1 MVAAAK
7 WFKDSAEKDYP
18 AAKTA
23 LGNAYYYARGLDQ
36 DLDKA
41 LRWYRRA
48 ADDKDPTA
56 MHYLGVI
63 YEHGASTLGID
74 KDEAEALKWYARSSD
89 ASLALAKDQTDDAI
103 GWNLSYFAEQSRKSI
118 ERIERNRKLLEVAAN
133 DLSEIDLVEIQK
145 RADNGDA
152 AAMFELV
159 SRYKSARGGVE
170 KDDAKSLEWL
180 QKSADKDFPSALT
193 NLGLRYFNG
202 DGVEKDE
209 TRSFS
214 YMKKAADLGEP
225 RAIGNLGYFYDIG
238 AGGISKDRQM
248 ALELYEKAANLAE
261 PLAMA
266 ALGDCYRDGLIAA
279 IE

>member
-1 MVAAAK
+1 MRVLVSIVFRLTLVLGAGLQANTANTVYAQSAKSLEERGIGQGRKQSDKGSPAQPALKLRPGSNEAKTKADAESGDPKAMYDWGLWLEQGGTGKPDLVAAAK
-7 WFKDSAEKDYP
+7 WFKDAAEKDYP

-41 LRWYRRA
+41 LRWYQRA
-48 ADDKDPTA
+48 ADDNDPTA
-56 MHYLGVI
+56 MHNLGVI

-74 KDEAEALKWYARSSD
+74 KDEAEALKWFARSSD
-89 ASLALAKDQTDDAI
+89 ASLALAKGQTDDAI

-159 SRYKSARGGVE
+159 
-170 KDDAKSLEWL
+170 
-180 QKSADKDFPSALT
+180 
-193 NLGLRYFNG
+193 
-202 DGVEKDE
+202 
-209 TRSFS
+209 
-214 YMKKAADLGEP
+214 
-225 RAIGNLGYFYDIG
+225 
-238 AGGISKDRQM
+238 
-248 ALELYEKAANLAE
+248 
-261 PLAMA
+261 
-266 ALGDCYRDGLIAA
+266 
-279 IE
+279 